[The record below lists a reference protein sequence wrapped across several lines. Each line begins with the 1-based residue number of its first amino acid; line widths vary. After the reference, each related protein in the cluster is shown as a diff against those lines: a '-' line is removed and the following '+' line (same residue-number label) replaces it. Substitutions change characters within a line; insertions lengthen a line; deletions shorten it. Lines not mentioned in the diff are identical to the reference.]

1 MSIQKQYL
9 KTKPVCKVTFTVAA
23 DQQVE
28 SVALAGDF
36 NEWDPKALLLKKSKN
51 GVFSTSL
58 NLEPNKQYQFRYVI
72 NGEQWV
78 NDDEADA
85 YLPTDVSYD
94 QNSVLQL

>member
-36 NEWDPKALLLKKSKN
+36 NEWDPTALLLKKSKT
-51 GVFSTSL
+51 GTFSTSL
-58 NLEPNKQYQFRYVI
+58 NLEPNKAYQFRSVI

-94 QNSVLQL
+94 QNSVLHL